1 MVEVA
6 PARVRVA
13 AMTYRLMYLEEA
25 PDLDGEPEQRAT
37 FDSLRDGQKCILRLW
52 LGGFLGGDAVQHTRF
67 LHHDRCLRVYGGG
80 GVWGKARAWVLVWI
94 EEGPRG

>member
-1 MVEVA
+1 
-6 PARVRVA
+6 
-13 AMTYRLMYLEEA
+13 MTYRLMYLEEA

-52 LGGFLGGDAVQHTRF
+52 LGGFLGGDEVQHIREM
-67 LHHDRCLRVYGGG
+67 HHDRCQLVYRVGRGR
-80 GVWGKARAWVLVWI
+80 GKARAWVLVWI